1 MGKFYPRGMRGI
13 LRERRTRYDSRARGS
28 KRTTRKMR
36 SRTAIPVSDLV
47 LLAAGH
53 LKDVDISPF
62 TRWYIKEML
71 PDVNPGT
78 VSVQIQSMTI
88 NTPGH
93 GVCGEK
99 YRKKCFERVARG
111 QYVLTPY
118 GEKLLEGIK
127 TGRTT
132 FW

>member
-1 MGKFYPRGMRGI
+1 MKKSDCKNNESSHLLSKHSNLYKPLTLKKKI
-13 LRERRTRYDSRARGS
+13 QRYS
-28 KRTTRKMR
+28 KRTTAQMNV
-36 SRTAIPVSDLV
+36 ADLV
-47 LLAAGH
+47 LLAAGQ

-62 TRWYIKEML
+62 TRKHIKEML

-88 NTPGH
+88 NTPGR

-111 QYVLTPY
+111 QYVFTPY
-118 GEKLLEGIK
+118 GEKLLEGMK
-127 TGRTT
+127 NG
-132 FW
+132 